1 MNNNADYVTAGKPKK
16 GGAIFRAP
24 LGTTLPTNAL
34 DDLDEAFVNVG
45 YISEDG
51 VTNSN
56 SPESDDIKAW
66 GGDTVLALQTAKP
79 DTFKFGMIESIN
91 KETLST
97 VYGPENVSG
106 DLTEGIT
113 VVANSNDMK
122 EYAYVI
128 EMSLKNNVVKRVV
141 IPDAKITNI
150 DDITYQDG
158 GAVAYNI
165 TLTAIPDI
173 ENNTHYEY
181 LIQGMVSA

>member
-1 MNNNADYVTAGKPKK
+1 MNNNAEYVTAGKPKK

-24 LGTTLPTNAL
+24 LSTPLPTNATDPL
-34 DDLDEAFVNVG
+34 DDAFENVG

-56 SPESDDIKAW
+56 SPTAEDLKAW
-66 GGDTVLALQTAKP
+66 GGDTVLSLQTAKP
-79 DTFKFGMIESIN
+79 DTFKFGMLETMN
-91 KETLST
+91 KSTLST
-97 VYGPENVSG
+97 VYGDENVSG
-106 DLTEGIT
+106 DLEEGLTI
-113 VVANSNDMK
+113 VANSNDMK

-128 EMSLKNNVVKRVV
+128 EMALKNNVVKRIV
-141 IPDAKITNI
+141 IPDAKISAI
-150 DDITYQDG
+150 DDITYKDG

-173 ENNTHYEY
+173 DNNTHYEY